1 MLDIQIIRDDPKL
14 VKKVAKD
21 KNVEVDI
28 DKILELDKKRK
39 DLLQKTEKLNA
50 AKKETAAKMKGA
62 SDADKK
68 KIASEGKK
76 IKDDLSKIEPEL
88 RKVADEL
95 DQLMLATPNIPSNDT
110 PIGAD
115 ESGNVEVS
123 KWGEPAKFDF
133 EAKDHV
139 ELAAD
144 LNLLDTERGVKVAG
158 FRGYFLKN
166 ELMMMHMGLMMLALG
181 RLRDKGFEVMSAPTI
196 IRDMALVGSGHFP
209 GESDEIFEV
218 QDHAGEGKKET
229 KYLAGT
235 SEPSLLAYHADEIL
249 NEADLPV
256 KSGGF
261 SSCYRRE
268 VGGYGKD
275 TRGIY
280 RVHEFLK
287 VEQVIMCKNDVE
299 EGLKWLEEI
308 RENSE
313 QLLQDLE
320 LPYRVIQMCTGDMGQ
335 GKYKMYDI
343 ETWMPSRNEYG
354 ETHSASYLTDWQ
366 ARRAGIRYR
375 TKDGEIKFCHTLNNT
390 LVASPRILIA
400 ILENNQQK
408 DGSIKIPKIL
418 QPYMGKQKVIKPVA

>member
-14 VKKVAKD
+14 VKQVAKD
-21 KNVEVDI
+21 KNVDLDI
-28 DKILELDKKRK
+28 DEILKLDKQRK
-39 DLLQKTEKLNA
+39 DLLQKIEKLNA
-50 AKKETAAKMKGA
+50 AKKETAAKMKNA

-68 KIASEGKK
+68 KITAEGKK
-76 IKDDLSKIEPEL
+76 IKEQLSEIEPTL
-88 RKVADEL
+88 RKTEEQL
-95 DQLMLATPNIPSNDT
+95 RELMLQTPNIPSKDT
-110 PIGAD
+110 PVGQD
-115 ESGNVEVS
+115 ETGNVEIL
-123 KWGEPAKFDF
+123 KWGKPTKFDF
-133 EAKDHV
+133 EPKDHL
-139 ELAAD
+139 ELACK

-166 ELMMMHMGLMMLALG
+166 ELMMMHMGLMMLALD
-181 RLRDKGFEVMSAPTI
+181 RLRQKGFEVMSAPTI
-196 IRDMALVGSGHFP
+196 VRDIALIGSGHFP
-209 GESDEIFEV
+209 GERDEIYEV
-218 QDHAGEGKKET
+218 QDHEGEGKHET

-249 NEADLPV
+249 DEKDLPV

-275 TRGIY
+275 TKGIY

-287 VEQVIMCKNDVE
+287 VEQMIICKADVK

-320 LPYRVIQMCTGDMGQ
+320 LPYRVIQMCTGDMGT
-335 GKYKMYDI
+335 GKHKMYDL
-343 ETWMPSRNEYG
+343 ETWMPSRGEYG

-375 TKDGEIKFCHTLNNT
+375 DKDGQIKFCHTLNNT

-400 ILENNQQK
+400 ILENNQQA
-408 DGSIKIPKIL
+408 DGSVKIPKIL
-418 QPYMGKQKVIKPVA
+418 QPYMGKQKEIKSA